1 MLSWNSLQG
10 WWQSFLSNLFI
21 YLAGIALIFR
31 SSLLEVFC
39 KKCVLKMLAKF
50 KVKHFCQSIFF
61 NKVAGLKPATLWK
74 KRLWHR
80 SFPANFAKFLRT
92 PFFKEHFRW
101 LVLSFSFCCVVINNI
116 SIIAVWHHIDTVVLS
131 LYYYIFLCNA
141 YQLPFFNV
149 LFFFATTFPEYRGI

>member
-74 KRLWHR
+74 KGLWHR

-141 YQLPFFNV
+141 
-149 LFFFATTFPEYRGI
+149 